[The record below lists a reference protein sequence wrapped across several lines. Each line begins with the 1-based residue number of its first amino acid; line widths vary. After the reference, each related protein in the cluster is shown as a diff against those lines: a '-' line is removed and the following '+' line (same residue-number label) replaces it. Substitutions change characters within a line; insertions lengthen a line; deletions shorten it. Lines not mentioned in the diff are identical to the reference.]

1 MSPNLPA
8 TFLAPPPYGPEVD
21 LRGHKS
27 IRLPAEMFG
36 WRMLSMFSA
45 CEAGAMF
52 RMMSRSL
59 LEVPT
64 GSLPNDED
72 FLIDVAG
79 FRDQLSAWPLVKAK
93 VMMAW
98 IACSDGRIYQLDLV
112 ESLKSSARQLSGISK
127 SKATR
132 FKPGHP
138 GFPKPQ
144 NPVEPTSTWVGSTP
158 SQRHAVHHDDAMPN
172 AMATPSA
179 GVEGLPSG
187 AEAASTQV
195 NVGQGGLGQRHAV
208 HHDNAMPGSGARTRY
223 VSSYKETLTEDTYG
237 RDSKGEPRLQPDPAI
252 GSQASSTAPKNPAKN
267 SDASG
272 GPVSRER
279 EAGTSGPEGGED
291 FPNSNGQQPVAG
303 GSTGRREASA
313 RLNAAAKEA
322 GKPTRRKP
330 TFPCALF
337 PEKIAYLWNEIC
349 WQPFID
355 EPSGGGAHRQGP
367 LTASM
372 VGHLRMRY
380 ASAQKGVHG
389 LEHTITSLEDWAEF
403 FVYLSTSKFLMG
415 EVKPKQGD
423 NPFRVSLSWVLK
435 NEDNFFKCREGRYHK
450 SAFQLRPALGSAK
463 LPEWDMNLLRSFSVT
478 RDSGTAS
485 DDDGFEE
492 SGHLDAAA

>member
-1 MSPNLPA
+1 MSPNLPP

-21 LRGHKS
+21 LRGQKS

-52 RMMSRSL
+52 RMMARSL

-64 GSLPNDED
+64 GSLPNDEN

-79 FRDQLSAWPLVKAK
+79 FRDQLSAWPSVKAK

-98 IACSDGRIYQLDLV
+98 LACSDGRIYQLDLV
-112 ESLKSSARQLSGISK
+112 ESLKSTARQVSGISK
-127 SKATR
+127 NKATR

-138 GFPKPQ
+138 GFPKSQIPA
-144 NPVEPTSTWVGSTP
+144 EPTSTWVGSTP
-158 SQRHAVHHDDAMPN
+158 SQHHAEHHGNAMPN
-172 AMATPSA
+172 TMPTPSA
-179 GVEGLPSG
+179 GVEEVSSS
-187 AEAASTQV
+187 AEPDWTQV
-195 NVGQGGLGQRHAV
+195 NVGQGGLGQHHAE
-208 HHDNAMPGSGARTRY
+208 HHANTMAGSGAHARY
-223 VSSYKETLTEDTYG
+223 VSSSKNPLTEDSYG
-237 RDSKGEPRLQPDPAI
+237 GDCKGEPRLQPTSATGRPL
-252 GSQASSTAPKNPAKN
+252 STAPRNQDPN

-279 EAGTSGPEGGED
+279 EAGTTDPHRENS
-291 FPNSNGQQPVAG
+291 PNSDSQQPVAA
-303 GSTGRREASA
+303 GSSGKREASA

-322 GKPTRRKP
+322 GKPTRRKS
-330 TFPCALF
+330 TFPCAMF

-349 WQPFID
+349 WQPYLD

-367 LTASM
+367 LTASL
-372 VGHLRMRY
+372 VSHLRMRY
-380 ASAQKGVHG
+380 ASAQRGVHG

-415 EVKPKQGD
+415 EAKPKGGVG

-435 NEDNFFKCREGRYHK
+435 TEENFFKCREGRYHK
-450 SAFQLRPALGSAK
+450 FAHELRPALGSAK
-463 LPEWDMNLLRSFSVT
+463 LPQWDMNLLRSFSVT
-478 RDSGTAS
+478 RDSGSAS
-485 DDDGFEE
+485 DDGEFGEGD
-492 SGHLDAAA
+492 HLDAAA